1 MPALA
6 DLASA
11 VGRNSLKRVYAR
23 IAPLD
28 ARTAGYGENA

>member
-1 MPALA
+1 MSALA

-11 VGRNSLKRVYAR
+11 CRRNSLRRVYAR
-23 IAPLD
+23 IVPLD